1 MATDVILPALGIAQD
16 TGRIMEWLK
25 AEGDEVIQ
33 GEPLVV
39 IETDKAVVDLEA
51 PASGMLTQVSA
62 VAGDEV
68 PVAQVIAVIVS
79 PEEAM
84 RSRSTPPPEFRAVPA
99 PDDFTA
105 ESRQIAVHA
114 APAIG
119 TAPSRALARNG
130 RRAASPKA
138 RRIATERGVNIATV
152 AGSGPGG
159 VVLAADVLASP
170 ADVPSNLARTSAAV
184 EAPSPVSASVAL
196 NPQSIA
202 TSSAAGNSA
211 ISSVWRLMA
220 ERTTQSWTSV
230 PHFFLLREIN
240 AAALM
245 SWRARAAGQVS
256 AEITYTDLL
265 VKIVAEALR
274 QHPRLNASWDRSTVT
289 VHDAINIGLA
299 VATENG
305 LVVPV
310 IHQADDLSLKGIA
323 RQRADLVKRAQA
335 QRLRLDDLHN
345 ATFTISNLGMYGI
358 DAFTAIINPPQA
370 AILAVGRIIDRV
382 VPVSGLPSVQPMLTL
397 SLSCDHRVVDGAI
410 GAQFL
415 AYVAQLIENPPKL
428 TE

>member
-1 MATDVILPALGIAQD
+1 MATDVILPALGLAQD

-25 AEGDEVIQ
+25 AEGDEVVQ

-51 PASGMLTQVSA
+51 PASGTLTRVSA

-68 PVAQVIAVIVS
+68 PVAQVIAVIIS

-84 RSRSTPPPEFRAVPA
+84 GSRSTPSPAFRTAPA
-99 PDDFTA
+99 PKDVTV
-105 ESRQIAVHA
+105 ESRQTAVHA

-119 TAPSRALARNG
+119 AAPASALARNG

-138 RRIATERGVNIATV
+138 RRIATERGVNIATI

-159 VVLAADVLASP
+159 VVLAADVLASS
-170 ADVPSNLARTSAAV
+170 AEAPSNRTPTSAAA
-184 EAPSPVSASVAL
+184 EAPSPGSTSVAL
-196 NPQSIA
+196 NPHSIA
-202 TSSAAGNSA
+202 ASSPAGDFA

-220 ERTTQSWTSV
+220 ERTTQSWTSI
-230 PHFFLLREIN
+230 PHFFLLRDVN

-265 VKIVAEALR
+265 VKIVARALR
-274 QHPRLNASWDRSTVT
+274 QHPRLNASWDQRTIT
-289 VHDAINIGLA
+289 IHDEINIGLA

-397 SLSCDHRVVDGAI
+397 SLSCDHRVVDGAS

-415 AYVAQLIENPPKL
+415 AYVAQLIEDPSKL